1 MTEPTHTASETTEA
15 LMERV
20 RVAVPVLAAHA
31 EATEDRGRIAPESL
45 EAMRETGLYALG
57 TPVGF
62 SGTDVDLVT
71 QVRAL

>member
-31 EATEDRGRIAPESL
+31 EPTEDRGRIAPESL

-57 TPVGF
+57 TPVRF
-62 SGTDVDLVT
+62 NGTDVDLVT